1 MAEAKPK
8 KPADKGSRSRSWF
21 IVCPNVRTHGVAGAK
36 PEDIVTWTAQEI
48 CDFVVAQWAVSYT
61 HLREFKS

>member
-48 CDFVVAQWAVSYT
+48 CDFVVAQWV
-61 HLREFKS
+61 